1 MAQVERF
8 VVESAPMQRH
18 RFHAILFDLDGT
30 LADTLGDLAN
40 AVNHALAT
48 LGLPT
53 HPRDSYRQMVGDGAR
68 TLIERALPPAQHNLA
83 EKALALMRAH
93 YDEHCFDETTLY
105 PGITELIAELRTR
118 GHLLAVCS
126 NKPDVFT
133 KRMVTRYFPTA
144 PFDMV
149 LGHQPPVPLKP
160 HPAAPLEIAS
170 SLGVRPSDWLYLG
183 DTNTDMRT
191 ATAAG
196 MFPVGVLWGFRER
209 AELIESGAR
218 ELLAHPREL
227 LRLL

>member
-1 MAQVERF
+1 MPRPASRF
-8 VVESAPMQRH
+8 GARRGAHGKASLLKPMQ
-18 RFHAILFDLDGT
+18 FLLK
-30 LADTLGDLAN
+30 
-40 AVNHALAT
+40 
-48 LGLPT
+48 
-53 HPRDSYRQMVGDGAR
+53 
-68 TLIERALPPAQHNLA
+68 PPAPLQ
-83 EKALALMRAH
+83 
-93 YDEHCFDETTLY
+93 
-105 PGITELIAELRTR
+105 
-118 GHLLAVCS
+118 
-126 NKPDVFT
+126 
-133 KRMVTRYFPTA
+133 
-144 PFDMV
+144 
-149 LGHQPPVPLKP
+149 HQPPVPLKP

>member
-1 MAQVERF
+1 
-8 VVESAPMQRH
+8 
-18 RFHAILFDLDGT
+18 
-30 LADTLGDLAN
+30 
-40 AVNHALAT
+40 
-48 LGLPT
+48 
-53 HPRDSYRQMVGDGAR
+53 
-68 TLIERALPPAQHNLA
+68 
-83 EKALALMRAH
+83 
-93 YDEHCFDETTLY
+93 
-105 PGITELIAELRTR
+105 
-118 GHLLAVCS
+118 
-126 NKPDVFT
+126 
-133 KRMVTRYFPTA
+133 
-144 PFDMV
+144 MV